1 MPLSLT
7 LLLSLLLLCLV
18 VPSLRLLVWEALAR
32 RIAKLQPPVRR
43 SAPLLLLAALAG
55 CGDPA
60 PSAEVVPP
68 LVEGGEL
75 VVLTHQ
81 SATTFYQ
88 DGEGRHTGLE
98 YELIS
103 RFAAEAGY
111 KVRFIALPSFAAVLP
126 ALARGEGHIAAAG
139 LIVTPEASKQF
150 TFGPSYQ
157 DVSLE
162 VIYDTEVQRPRG
174 LNDLVGKR
182 VDVLA
187 GSLAIPELQRI
198 QAKLP
203 KLAWNEVVARDAE
216 DIAGRVAG
224 GFADYAV
231 AESHAVDVARNFHPT
246 IATAFAIGQPRKLAW
261 ALPKNADPA
270 LVKQLEAFFGR
281 IRRDATLTRLI
292 DRYYGH
298 LQRLTDADIAHFMS
312 RVRTVLPLY
321 RKHFQDAQDLTGI
334 DWRLIAALG
343 FQESHWDPNA
353 VSPTGVRGLM
363 MMQDDTAAQMGVKN
377 LLDPRENIL
386 GGARYFAMLRDLL
399 QRAQE
404 PDRTWIALAS
414 YNIGFGHL
422 EDARAIARSLNLD
435 PNVWVNMKQVLPLLM
450 RPEHSAVTKFGYAR
464 GGEAVILTENV
475 RQYFDILQRV
485 EAPHKPAFESL
496 RDEIALIPPGER
508 APALKGR

>member
-1 MPLSLT
+1 MLPS
-7 LLLSLLLLCLV
+7 LSLLLSSSLLR
-18 VPSLRLLVWEALAR
+18 PSSSLLRLLPA
-32 RIAKLQPPVRR
+32 
-43 SAPLLLLAALAG
+43 LLAAMLVTG
-55 CGDPA
+55 CGEPEPEA
-60 PSAEVVPP
+60 VPP
-68 LVEGGEL
+68 LVDGGEL

-98 YELIS
+98 YELVQ
-103 RFAAEAGY
+103 RFADEAGY
-111 KVRFIALPSFAAVLP
+111 KVRFIALPQFSAVLP
-126 ALARGEGHIAAAG
+126 ALARGQGHLAAAG
-139 LIVTPEASKQF
+139 LSVTPETAKKF
-150 TFGPSYQ
+150 TFGPTYQ
-157 DVSLE
+157 DISLE
-162 VIYDTEVQRPRG
+162 VIYDSEVLRPRSV
-174 LNDLVGKR
+174 NDLVGRR

-187 GSLAIPELQRI
+187 GSLAIPELARMK
-198 QAKLP
+198 AKLP
-203 KLAWNEVVARDAE
+203 ELAWNEVVARDTE
-216 DIAGRVAG
+216 DIVARVTG
-224 GFADYAV
+224 GLADFAV
-231 AESHAVDVARNFHPT
+231 AESHAVDVARNFHPS

-270 LVKQLEAFFGR
+270 LVKKLDAFFAR
-281 IRRDATLTRLI
+281 IKGDATLTRLI

-298 LQRLTDADIAHFMS
+298 LQRLTEADLAHFMS

-334 DWRLIAALG
+334 DWRLLAALG

-363 MMQDDTAAQMGVKN
+363 MMQDDTAAKMGVKN

-399 QRAQE
+399 QRAAE
-404 PDRTWIALAS
+404 PDRTWIALAA

-422 EDARAIARSLNLD
+422 EDARAIARSLKLD
-435 PNVWVNMKQVLPLLM
+435 PNVWVTMKQVLPLLM
-450 RPEHSAVTKFGYAR
+450 RPEHAAQAKFGYAR

-496 RDEIALIPPGER
+496 SDEIALLPPNQR
-508 APALKGR
+508 APALGRR

>member
-7 LLLSLLLLCLV
+7 LLLSVLLPCLV
-18 VPSLRLLVWEALAR
+18 VPPLRSLVWKAFARATMRAL
-32 RIAKLQPPVRR
+32 
-43 SAPLLLLAALAG
+43 PLLLLAALAG
-55 CGDPA
+55 CGE
-60 PSAEVVPP
+60 AEPPVEVLPP

-81 SATTFYQ
+81 SATTFYL
-88 DGEGRHTGLE
+88 DSEGRHSGLE
-98 YELIS
+98 YELVS

-111 KVRFIALPSFAAVLP
+111 KVRFIALPQFSAVLP
-126 ALARGEGHIAAAG
+126 ALAKGQGHIAAAG
-139 LIVTPEASKQF
+139 LSVTPEAAKHF

-157 DVSLE
+157 EVSLE
-162 VIYDTEVQRPRG
+162 VIYDTEGLRPRSM
-174 LNDLVGKR
+174 NDLVGKR

-203 KLAWNEVVARDAE
+203 TLAWNEVLARDTE
-216 DIAGRVAG
+216 EIAGRVAG
-224 GFADYAV
+224 RQAQFAV
-231 AESHAVDVARNFHPT
+231 AESHAVDVARNFHPS
-246 IATAFAIGQPRKLAW
+246 IGTAFAIGQPRKLAW
-261 ALPKNADPA
+261 ALPKNADPE
-270 LVKQLEAFFGR
+270 LVKKLEAFFGR
-281 IRRDATLTRLI
+281 IRSDATLTRLI

-298 LQRLTDADIAHFMS
+298 LQRLTDAHMAHFMS
-312 RVRTVLPLY
+312 RVRSVLPLY
-321 RKHFQDAQDLTGI
+321 RKHFHDAQDLTGI

-343 FQESHWDPNA
+343 FQESHWDPAA

-363 MMQDDTAAQMGVKN
+363 MMQDDTAARMGVKN

-386 GGARYFAMLRDLL
+386 GGARYLLMLRDLL

-404 PDRTWIALAS
+404 PDRTWIALSA

-450 RPEHSAVTKFGYAR
+450 RPEHSAVTRFGYAR

-475 RQYFDILQRV
+475 RQYYDILQRV

-496 RDEIALIPPGER
+496 RDEITLLPPGQK
-508 APALKGR
+508 APSLKGP

>member
-7 LLLSLLLLCLV
+7 LLLSLLLPCLV
-18 VPSLRLLVWEALAR
+18 VPSLRLLVREAL
-32 RIAKLQPPVRR
+32 VRR
-43 SAPLLLLAALAG
+43 TLRMLPLLALAALAG
-55 CGDPA
+55 CGDADQPTDA
-60 PSAEVVPP
+60 LAP

-88 DGEGRHTGLE
+88 DSEGRHTGLE
-98 YELIS
+98 YELVT

-111 KVRFIALPSFAAVLP
+111 KVRFIALPQFSAVLP
-126 ALARGEGHIAAAG
+126 ALAQGQGHLAAAG
-139 LIVTPEASKQF
+139 LSITPEAAGQF

-157 DVSLE
+157 NVSLE
-162 VIYDTEVQRPRG
+162 VIYDTEALRPRSV
-174 LNDLVGKR
+174 NDLVGKR

-203 KLAWNEVVARDAE
+203 KLAWNEVVARDTE
-216 DIAGRVAG
+216 EIAARVAG
-224 GFADYAV
+224 RQTQFAV
-231 AESHAVDVARNFHPT
+231 AESHAVDVARNFHPS

-261 ALPKNADPA
+261 ALPKNADPE
-270 LVKQLEAFFGR
+270 LVKKLEAFFSR

-298 LQRLTDADIAHFMS
+298 LQRLNEADIAHFMN

-343 FQESHWDPNA
+343 FQESHWDPAA

-377 LLDPRENIL
+377 LLDPRQNIL
-386 GGARYFAMLRDLL
+386 GGARYLAMTRDLL
-399 QRAQE
+399 QKAAE
-404 PDRTWIALAS
+404 PDRTWIALSA

-422 EDARAIARSLNLD
+422 EDARSIARSLKLD

-450 RPEHSAVTKFGYAR
+450 RPEYSVVTKFGYAR

-475 RQYFDILQRV
+475 RQYYDILQRV
-485 EAPHKPAFESL
+485 EAPHRPAFESL
-496 RDEIALIPPGER
+496 RDEIALLPRGER